1 MIPRCFVTPEA
12 WQHDTI
18 TLSRDDS
25 HHLADVLRLPIGA
38 SVVVSDGQGGEAAAV
53 ITASNAGLLTVW
65 IVERKRQ
72 AGAGV
77 AITLIQAVPKSQK
90 MDLIIQKATE
100 LGVCTIQP
108 VMTDRGVVR
117 LENERAD
124 HRTIRWQRIAFEAAK
139 QCRTSWIPK
148 VFPVASLTAV
158 LERNPALEALLMGS
172 LEPDARPLQ
181 ACMRELRERQV
192 GSVGLLI
199 GPEGDFSPREYELA
213 RKAGAIPVSYGSR
226 VLRVET
232 AALYGVSVLAYELMD
247 NHVLS

>member
-1 MIPRCFVTPEA
+1 MIPRCFVSPED

-18 TLSRDDS
+18 TLTRDDS
-25 HHLADVLRLPIGA
+25 HHLMDVLRLEIGA
-38 SVVVSDGQGGEAAAV
+38 SLVVCDGEGGEASAV
-53 ITASNAGLLTVW
+53 ITAYQSGILTVW
-65 IVERKRQ
+65 IVDRKRQ
-72 AGAGV
+72 QDAGV

-100 LGVCTIQP
+100 LGICTIRP

-117 LENERAD
+117 LENERAE

-148 VFPVASLTAV
+148 VYPVASLVSV
-158 LERNPALEALLMGS
+158 LGLNLALDALLIGS
-172 LEPDARPLQ
+172 LEPGSRPLKT
-181 ACMRELRERQV
+181 CLRELRERSV

-199 GPEGDFSPREYELA
+199 GPEGDFSEREYELA
-213 RKAGAIPVSYGSR
+213 KNAGALSVSYGPR

-247 NHVLS
+247 DHV

>member
-1 MIPRCFVTPEA
+1 MIPRCFVTPDA

-18 TLSRDDS
+18 VLSRDDS
-25 HHLADVLRLPIGA
+25 HHLTDVLRMEVGA
-38 SVVVSDGQGGEAAAV
+38 SLVICDGQGGEASAV
-53 ITASNAGLLTVW
+53 ITAKNSGILTVW

-72 AGAGV
+72 AEAGV

-90 MDLIIQKATE
+90 MELIIQKATE
-100 LGVCTIQP
+100 LGVCTIRP

-117 LENERAD
+117 LENERAE

-148 VFPVASLTAV
+148 VYPMASLTTV
-158 LERNPALEALLMGS
+158 LKQDLALDALLIGS
-172 LEPDARPLQ
+172 LEPGSRPLKM
-181 ACMRELRERQV
+181 CMNELVARNV

-213 RKAGAIPVSYGSR
+213 KKAGALSISYGNR

-232 AALYGVSVLAYELMD
+232 AAMYGICVLAYELMGE
-247 NHVLS
+247 HV

>member
-1 MIPRCFVTPEA
+1 MTPRCFVTPEA
-12 WQHDTI
+12 WRHDTI
-18 TLSRDDS
+18 MLSRDDS
-25 HHLADVLRLPIGA
+25 HHLSDVLRLPVGA
-38 SVVVSDGQGGEAAAV
+38 SVTVCDGQGGEASAV
-53 ITASNAGLLTVW
+53 ITASQGGVLTVW
-65 IVERKRQ
+65 IVDRKRQ
-72 AGAGV
+72 AETGV
-77 AITLIQAVPKSQK
+77 SIALIQAVPKAQK

-117 LENERAD
+117 LEDERAD
-124 HRTIRWQRIAFEAAK
+124 HRTTRWQRIAFEAAK

-148 VFPVASLTAV
+148 VYPVASLATV
-158 LERNPALEALLMGS
+158 LERNLALDALLIGS
-172 LEPDARPLQ
+172 LEPETRTLRDCLN
-181 ACMRELRERQV
+181 ELRVRHV

-213 RKAGAIPVSYGSR
+213 RKAGALPVSYGAR

-247 NHVLS
+247 HHV

>member
-1 MIPRCFVTPEA
+1 MIPRCFVTPDS
-12 WQHDTI
+12 WQNDTI

-25 HHLADVLRLPIGA
+25 HHLTDVLRQEIGA
-38 SVVVSDGQGGEAAAV
+38 SVVVCDGQGGEASAV
-53 ITASNAGLLTVW
+53 ITARNAGIVTVW

-100 LGVCTIQP
+100 LGVCAIRP

-117 LENERAD
+117 LEDERAD

-148 VFPVASLTAV
+148 VYPVAPLGSL
-158 LERNPALEALLMGS
+158 LERDLALEVLLIGS
-172 LEPDARPLQ
+172 LEPESRSLKS
-181 ACMRELRERQV
+181 CLNELRERHI

-213 RKAGAIPVSYGSR
+213 RKAGAIPVSYGAR

-232 AALYGVSVLAYELMD
+232 AALFGVSVLAYELMD
-247 NHVLS
+247 DHV